1 MEIEQKN
8 EENKKNELKEEEE
21 EEMEEEE
28 EEEEEM
34 APRFIPKSERILSLK
49 EQEKKA
55 NNNIKKDKK
64 DKNTQIINK
73 TKNEEKTESKINKN
87 DNKDKDNKKKDN
99 NKDIK
104 ESNSKDKD
112 DKEKDKNKDN
122 ENSKGK
128 EEDSKAK
135 KEKENDI
142 LTDNILSIR
151 NSLDKIHQQ
160 NIKYLIDL
168 EKKKNEAKKHTIVDL
183 DEDEPENNNNNN
195 NTTKFVK
202 QKKLKSQQEKIYI
215 HLPDDTDDQNDI
227 NEYNNWK
234 ERELKRI
241 KRDIEK
247 YESFI
252 KEQEEIKKRRLMTET
267 EIKEDNIRLG
277 ADSTKNRFRSKISFL
292 QKYYHKGVFFQD
304 EAEDDPNHV
313 YNRDFNLPTW
323 EDTIDK
329 TNLPKLLA
337 KRRGNVWRKS
347 QSKYTHLNDADT
359 TNFDKNFVV
368 PENILAKIQRLSK
381 KK

>member
-1 MEIEQKN
+1 MEMEQKN
-8 EENKKNELKEEEE
+8 EEDKQNELKEEIEE
-21 EEMEEEE
+21 IEEEE

-64 DKNTQIINK
+64 DKNIQVINK
-73 TKNEEKTESKINKN
+73 NKNEEKVENKISNKN
-87 DNKDKDNKKKDN
+87 ENKDNKKKDDIKDSN
-99 NKDIK
+99 NKDK
-104 ESNSKDKD
+104 DKDKD
-112 DKEKDKNKDN
+112 DKDKNKDN
-122 ENSKGK
+122 ENSKDK
-128 EEDSKAK
+128 EEKSKTK
-135 KEKENDI
+135 NQKENDI

-168 EKKKNEAKKHTIVDL
+168 EKKKNEAKKHTIIDL

-195 NTTKFVK
+195 PTNKFVK

-227 NEYNNWK
+227 TEYNNWK

-304 EAEDDPNHV
+304 EAEDDPNHI

-329 TNLPKLLA
+329 TNLPKILA

>member
-1 MEIEQKN
+1 MDDNTSKN
-8 EENKKNELKEEEE
+8 LSLKEDD
-21 EEMEEEE
+21 EEEE
-28 EEEEEM
+28 EEEEEEFV
-34 APRFIPKSERILSLK
+34 PRFIPKSERVLLHK
-49 EQEKKA
+49 EKENKIQKKIKIQKENKNIKEKLEKKEETKKEEE
-55 NNNIKKDKK
+55 NNNKKEEE
-64 DKNTQIINK
+64 KNSNNIE
-73 TKNEEKTESKINKN
+73 NEE
-87 DNKDKDNKKKDN
+87 
-99 NKDIK
+99 
-104 ESNSKDKD
+104 
-112 DKEKDKNKDN
+112 EKL
-122 ENSKGK
+122 
-128 EEDSKAK
+128 K
-135 KEKENDI
+135 KEKEKE
-142 LTDNILSIR
+142 DNILKNSILTIR
-151 NSLDKIHQQ
+151 NRLDKIHQQ
-160 NIKYLIDL
+160 NIKYLIEL
-168 EKKKNEAKKHTIVDL
+168 EKKKNAEKKQKIIGL
-183 DEDEPENNNNNN
+183 DDDADINAPKN
-195 NTTKFVK
+195 KLLIGK

-247 YESFI
+247 YENFL
-252 KEQEEIKKRRLMTET
+252 KDQEEIKKRRLMSES
-267 EIKEDNIRLG
+267 EIKEDNLRLG

-304 EAEDDPNHV
+304 EAEDDPNHI

-337 KRRGNVWRKS
+337 KRRGNVWKKS

-368 PENILAKIQRLSK
+368 PENILTKIQRFSK

>member
-1 MEIEQKN
+1 MEMEQKN
-8 EENKKNELKEEEE
+8 EEDKQNELKEETEE
-21 EEMEEEE
+21 IEEEE

-64 DKNTQIINK
+64 DKNIQVINK
-73 TKNEEKTESKINKN
+73 NKNEEKVENKISNKN
-87 DNKDKDNKKKDN
+87 ENKDNKKKDDIKDSN
-99 NKDIK
+99 NKGKD
-104 ESNSKDKD
+104 KDKD
-112 DKEKDKNKDN
+112 DKDKNKDN
-122 ENSKGK
+122 ENSKDK
-128 EEDSKAK
+128 EEKSKTK
-135 KEKENDI
+135 NQKENDI

-168 EKKKNEAKKHTIVDL
+168 EKKKNEAKKHTIIDL

-195 NTTKFVK
+195 PTNKFVK

-227 NEYNNWK
+227 TEYNNWK

-304 EAEDDPNHV
+304 EAEDDPNHI

-329 TNLPKLLA
+329 TNLPKILA

>member
-1 MEIEQKN
+1 MEMEQKN
-8 EENKKNELKEEEE
+8 EEEKKNELKEEE

-34 APRFIPKSERILSLK
+34 VPRFIPKSERVLSRK
-49 EQEKKA
+49 EEEKKA
-55 NNNIKKDKK
+55 NNNIKNDKK
-64 DKNTQIINK
+64 EKNSQIINK
-73 TKNEEKTESKINKN
+73 NKNEEKMENKNNNKN
-87 DNKDKDNKKKDN
+87 DNKDNKKKD
-99 NKDIK
+99 D
-104 ESNSKDKD
+104 SKDTKGPDNKEKD
-112 DKEKDKNKDN
+112 DKDINKDN
-122 ENSKGK
+122 ENSKDNK
-128 EEDSKAK
+128 EEINKTK
-135 KEKENDI
+135 NQKENDI

-151 NSLDKIHQQ
+151 NSLDKIQQ
-160 NIKYLIDL
+160 KNIKYLIDL

-183 DEDEPENNNNNN
+183 DEDEPEDNNN
-195 NTTKFVK
+195 NTTNKFVK
-202 QKKLKSQQEKIYI
+202 QKKLKSKQEKIYI

-252 KEQEEIKKRRLMTET
+252 KEQEEIKKRRLMTES

>member
-1 MEIEQKN
+1 MDDNTQKN
-8 EENKKNELKEEEE
+8 LPLKEEEE
-21 EEMEEEE
+21 EEEEDDEEEE
-28 EEEEEM
+28 DFV
-34 APRFIPKSERILSLK
+34 PRFIPKSERILSNQEK
-49 EQEKKA
+49 EKKNNNNKIIKNINKPKIKEKKEEIKKIEEIKTEEQKLLEKKA
-55 NNNIKKDKK
+55 E
-64 DKNTQIINK
+64 
-73 TKNEEKTESKINKN
+73 EEKAR
-87 DNKDKDNKKKDN
+87 
-99 NKDIK
+99 
-104 ESNSKDKD
+104 
-112 DKEKDKNKDN
+112 KEK
-122 ENSKGK
+122 EK
-128 EEDSKAK
+128 EEDNILKNS
-135 KEKENDI
+135 I
-142 LTDNILSIR
+142 LTIR
-151 NSLDKIHQQ
+151 NRLDKIHQQ
-160 NIKYLIDL
+160 NIKYLIEL
-168 EKKKNEAKKHTIVDL
+168 EKKKNSEKKQNIIGL
-183 DEDEPENNNNNN
+183 DDDGD
-195 NTTKFVK
+195 NTNTSKNKLLVGK

-247 YESFI
+247 YESFL
-252 KEQEEIKKRRLMTET
+252 KNQEEIKKRRLMSES
-267 EIKEDNIRLG
+267 EIKEDNLRLG

-304 EAEDDPNHV
+304 EADDDPNHI

-337 KRRGNVWRKS
+337 KRRGNVWKKS

-368 PENILAKIQRLSK
+368 PENILAKIQKVSK

>member
-1 MEIEQKN
+1 MEQKN
-8 EENKKNELKEEEE
+8 EEDKKNELKEEE

-34 APRFIPKSERILSLK
+34 VPRFIPKSERVLSRK
-49 EQEKKA
+49 EEEKKA
-55 NNNIKKDKK
+55 NNNIKNDKK
-64 DKNTQIINK
+64 EKNAQIINK
-73 TKNEEKTESKINKN
+73 NKNEEKMENKNNNKN
-87 DNKDKDNKKKDN
+87 DNKDNKKKD
-99 NKDIK
+99 D
-104 ESNSKDKD
+104 SKDTKGPDNKEKD
-112 DKEKDKNKDN
+112 DKDINKDN
-122 ENSKGK
+122 ENSKDNK
-128 EEDSKAK
+128 EEINKTK
-135 KEKENDI
+135 NQKENDI

-151 NSLDKIHQQ
+151 NSLDKIQQ
-160 NIKYLIDL
+160 KNIKYLIDL

-183 DEDEPENNNNNN
+183 DEDEPEDNNN
-195 NTTKFVK
+195 NTTNKFVK
-202 QKKLKSQQEKIYI
+202 QKKLKSKQEKIYI

-252 KEQEEIKKRRLMTET
+252 KEQEEIKKRRLMTES

-368 PENILAKIQRLSK
+368 PDNILAKIQRLSK